1 MSWSNTGPTGPA
13 SQPQSPGRR
22 CRPDSG
28 PGPPASPARSTG
40 RCWLEKQGRT
50 RTQSGIDN
58 VRDVLSR
65 FWDIMSLS
73 HTFRTQCLPVI
84 LLGHN
89 VTQSYF
95 WGTMSLSHTFGT
107 QFHSVSHFEVGFLLP
122 PFISPFI
129 PNPFL
134 PKSLISFLFS
144 DYIDLLTIVIWTSF
158 YWLLSLVTKQPTL
171 HADIEVFLNL
181 LQTLALR
188 LPRLALRSYPG
199 PGWRPPGLRFRGC

>member
-28 PGPPASPARSTG
+28 PGPPASPAPSTG

-65 FWDIMSLS
+65 FWDTMSLS

-95 WGTMSLSHTFGT
+95 WGTMSPSHTFGT
-107 QFHSVSHFEVGFLLP
+107 QCHSAILLGHNFTQSVTLKLASYFPLSSP
-122 PFISPFI
+122 PSSPILFS
-129 PNPFL
+129 PNPLSPSYFQTT
-134 PKSLISFLFS
+134 STFS
-144 DYIDLLTIVIWTSF
+144 QL
-158 YWLLSLVTKQPTL
+158 
-171 HADIEVFLNL
+171 
-181 LQTLALR
+181 
-188 LPRLALRSYPG
+188 
-199 PGWRPPGLRFRGC
+199 